1 MMGMLHSW
9 QLWALSLVSSLTG
22 FLFLV
27 IGTGEVVQCMNMHKD
42 MFHNSKNMHMDKFVE
57 ISRSMSVC
65 MGVKRLHG
73 EGESCYGHHS
83 LDCHSRLHKLQ
94 EGGQPSWLGGRF
106 LCFAWRDFKRTN
118 WQLIQLKCGSHSFQQ
133 TSKNE
138 PKLLTNKPNIKSNFQ
153 IGNFPNRISIQGAV
167 CVALSKSCKAWNSDL
182 SKAGSQFFLSWH
194 NGYKLWFSTLSKM
207 LEDLSHC
214 KPFQNHIY
222 DVGGI
227 LVLF

>member
-9 QLWALSLVSSLTG
+9 QLWALSLVSSLAG
-22 FLFLV
+22 LLFLV

-83 LDCHSRLHKLQ
+83 LDCHSRFHKLQ

-133 TSKNE
+133 TTKNE

-153 IGNFPNRISIQGAV
+153 IGNFPNIGFQFKGLYVLHWVNHVKLETQILV
-167 CVALSKSCKAWNSDL
+167 KL
-182 SKAGSQFFLSWH
+182 GSQFLSWDKH
-194 NGYKLWFSTLSKM
+194 SGLQVCLRAQM

-214 KPFQNHIY
+214 NPFQNHIHQSI
-222 DVGGI
+222 GNI
-227 LVLF
+227 WRW